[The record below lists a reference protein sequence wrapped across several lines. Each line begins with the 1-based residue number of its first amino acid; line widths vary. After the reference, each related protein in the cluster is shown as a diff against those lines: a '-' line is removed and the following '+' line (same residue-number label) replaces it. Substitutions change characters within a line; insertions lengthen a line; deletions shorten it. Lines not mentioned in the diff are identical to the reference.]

1 MLLISNYGKTEG
13 ATHEGI
19 FFLLIRNTDV
29 GRCIE
34 VRDTFMSIICMDFCG
49 MEVDSISLAP

>member
-1 MLLISNYGKTEG
+1 MTRLREQLMKEL
-13 ATHEGI
+13 

-29 GRCIE
+29 GKCIE
-34 VRDTFMSIICMDFCG
+34 VRDPFMSIICMDFYG